1 MKKAYLHGELGKK
14 FGKRF
19 EFEIDSAQDLIAAL
33 SNNFEGFTNYLFDK
47 EQEGVSYIV
56 LNKDITCIKNAAE
69 FRNSCANKTNYNLKS
84 NNQEFHI
91 VPMAAGGGPVA
102 AAIAAVAK
110 WWADATVLTK
120 IMAIAT
126 ATQIAITVLSKPP
139 KPPQRKDPVS
149 TKSFLMSGAVNRTS
163 QGVAVPLG
171 YGRLMVGSTNISA
184 RKKTFNLKRN
194 SKSTNKNLLESFMSI
209 ELLDLVSEGAIAGP
223 VNKNGVLISEQDIEE
238 SVFLN
243 GVPIRNPKKDD
254 GSKGSLNYILS
265 ESDRAGVTEENFVPK
280 IKLGDNKN
288 NLLSETARGI
298 GITKDEDQ
306 VLFGGPPYVGS
317 RAVSGGVYESTAAA
331 QEAGAKIFTF
341 APSNVNV
348 GQVEFSLRT
357 RVARNDTTG
366 NVNPHAI
373 FFTILVVEDNEE
385 VNLIDLANQQ
395 NSNYVLSSFGTII
408 QEDPGEGNGSGLF
421 IAKTRSGEKCFVVRG
436 IATSAYQFDIQIKFQ
451 DVNPSFKILK
461 LSAETDPTVS
471 DKNIGGIYVVREL
484 AMTYVN
490 EIIEENLVY
499 PNSACVFLKFDSKN
513 FSQIP
518 KRSYHLKLKKILLPS
533 NYDPISRKYDGPWN
547 GKFKGEEEGSSLQS
561 IPDNLREWSDNPAWI
576 FFDLI
581 HDARYGLGKYGL
593 NETNIDKWRLYA
605 IAKYCDE
612 LVETDYEI
620 EAENSNESGFPIIF
634 SSIINPDASE
644 FFEISIT
651 DNYLSDEQFKK
662 NFGEGVSFKGKK
674 MAFFISQHS
683 LGDENM
689 HDIYENSKQRNGE
702 IVIEE
707 RVIEETINS
716 SRTIKLRG
724 PDFSDN
730 SAVFDF
736 NLDFAAYVDHPD
748 NNDLATAYLQQ
759 TSSRTISQWGEGHWL
774 DVPGGTFGRNNPTR
788 TPPPAFS
795 TGAKKII
802 LGACAVQKNHAI
814 VEPRFS
820 GNFYFT
826 ERSDALQMINL
837 IASSFRAIS
846 SYIDGRITSIQ
857 DRPKKTSMIFNN
869 SNVSPEGFSYSGV
882 QKNKRISS
890 VLIRFNN
897 REKSFKPDVIYEE
910 DADAIKS
917 FGYIQE
923 EIAAMGVTSESEA
936 RRFAKWILF
945 TSQLE
950 TETVSFE
957 TSKEG
962 AYLTPGSIIEISD
975 EMRAGSDKSG
985 RVLAVDANKILLDKN
1000 DNFSPSY
1007 KKIEIVIATG
1017 AGSSSIDSI
1026 QSKSSFETSIEN
1038 QDEEIN
1044 SLQVPQ
1050 SLIFSGNLSVHVD
1063 EESRKG
1069 PQGQSTYL
1077 ENLTLRM
1084 PVKFDTA
1091 SNKILIRNHGF
1102 KEGDRV
1108 KFETEGVL
1116 PGGLSESYADNN
1128 ALYVYDV
1135 EKNAF
1140 KVYAMTNSNRIN
1152 IDISDIGRDIFLN
1165 KGGQHYVCPEDYEK
1179 TIKAIN
1185 QIQAGSIYILHG
1197 LFDAGK
1203 NEIRSIEASRAQVM
1217 QQKLLLR
1224 SIPGIQTQE
1233 WFYSDFFGTLFLMDT
1248 GWGMINIAGSFKW
1261 VYLNQLIDRASSSCW
1276 IYFTPE
1282 KYGLG
1287 WVWFDASHPR
1297 LWYIKDLKL
1306 WVEVVFGNPDGNSNI
1321 DPEIMYLIA
1330 IDQHSQDPN
1339 KIFGEAVKDNG
1350 QMLQLKDTFFEI
1362 VNSETTSNSSQSF
1375 AFYVLKNSP
1384 RASFIPT
1391 KISSSVEQQF
1401 RSINQTFQESNLSE
1415 NLFYRNVNIIDIEL
1429 VDAGSSLS
1437 GRDAVRLQLI
1447 SSHDND
1453 LRNSYMV
1460 TIKDF
1465 DTSSSSFD
1473 GNFNEKEFRALYVSQ
1488 DVIELQGSDEE
1499 KGLLENLSVVRF
1511 GSIEFFENFNSIN
1524 QRIFEGQKFRVM
1536 SINEDN
1542 VGAFRITGLEYN
1554 IAKFSAAESK
1564 GVVRKPV
1571 LPIPP
1576 QADMGIP
1583 EAPENLILTDL
1594 SL

>member
-69 FRNSCANKTNYNLKS
+69 FKNSCANKTNYNLKS

-91 VPMAAGGGPVA
+91 VPIAAGGGPVA
-102 AAIAAVAK
+102 AVFAAVAK
-110 WWADATVLTK
+110 WWADAKILTK

-194 SKSTNKNLLESFMSI
+194 SASTNKNLLESFMSV
-209 ELLDLVSEGAIAGP
+209 ELLDLISEGAIAGP
-223 VNKNGVLISEQDIEE
+223 VNKNGVLISEQDLEE

-243 GVPIRNPKKDD
+243 GIPIRNPKKDD

-265 ESDRAGVTEENFVPK
+265 ESDRTGDTQENFVPK

-288 NLLSETARGI
+288 NLLIETARGV

-306 VLFGGPPYVGS
+306 VLFGGPPYVGTS
-317 RAVSGGVYESTAAA
+317 AVSGGVYESAAAA
-331 QEAGAKIFTF
+331 QDAGAKIFTF
-341 APSNVNV
+341 APSNANV

-357 RVARNDTTG
+357 RIARNDISG
-366 NVNPHAI
+366 NVNPHTI

-395 NSNYVLSSFGTII
+395 NDNYVISSFGSII
-408 QEDPGEGNGSGLF
+408 QQDNNEPGLF
-421 IAKTRSGEKCFVVRG
+421 ITQTSSGEKCFVVRG
-436 IATSAYQFDIQIKFQ
+436 VATSAYQFDIQIKFK

-461 LSAETDPTVS
+461 LSAETDPTVN
-471 DKNIGGIYVVREL
+471 DDNIGGIYVVREL

-490 EIIEENLVY
+490 EIIEENLAY

-518 KRSYHLKLKKILLPS
+518 KRAYHLKLKKILLPS

-547 GKFKGEEEGSSLQS
+547 GRFKGEEQGSSLQS
-561 IPDNLREWSDNPAWI
+561 IPENLREWSDNPAWI

-620 EAENSNESGFPIIF
+620 EAENSNASGFPIIF
-634 SSIINPDASE
+634 SSVINPNSSE

-651 DNYLSDEQFKK
+651 DNFLSDEQFKK
-662 NFGEGVSFKGKK
+662 NFGEGTSFKGKK

-689 HDIYENSKQRNGE
+689 HNIYENSRQRNGE
-702 IVIEE
+702 IIIEE

-736 NLDFAAYVDHPD
+736 NLDFVAYVNHPD
-748 NNDLATAYLQQ
+748 NNGLATAYLQQ

-774 DVPGGTFGRNNPTR
+774 DVPGGIYGRNNPTR

-837 IASSFRAIS
+837 IASSFRGIS
-846 SYIDGRITSIQ
+846 SYIDGKITSIQ

-897 REKSFKPDVIYEE
+897 REKNFKPDVIYEE

-917 FGYIQE
+917 FGYVQE

-975 EMRAGSDKSG
+975 ELRAGSDKSG
-985 RVLAVDANKILLDKN
+985 RVLAVDRNKILLDKN
-1000 DNFSPSY
+1000 SNFSPSY

-1017 AGSSSIDSI
+1017 VGSSNIDSI
-1026 QSKSSFETSIEN
+1026 QNKSSFETSIEN

-1050 SLIFSGNLSVHVD
+1050 SLIFSGNLSVHMD
-1063 EESRKG
+1063 EELKKG
-1069 PQGQSTYL
+1069 PQGQSIYL
-1077 ENLTLRM
+1077 ENLILRM

-1091 SNKILIRNHGF
+1091 SNKILIHNHGF

-1116 PGGLSESYADNN
+1116 PGGLSESYADDN
-1128 ALYVYDV
+1128 ALYVYSV

-1140 KVYAMTNSNRIN
+1140 KVYAITNSNRID

-1165 KGGQHYVCPEDYEK
+1165 EGGQHYVCPEDYEK
-1179 TIKAIN
+1179 TTNAIN
-1185 QIQAGSIYILHG
+1185 QIQVGSIYVLHG

-1203 NEIRSIEASRAQVM
+1203 NEMRSISSSDLETIK
-1217 QQKLLLR
+1217 QKLLLR
-1224 SIPGIQTQE
+1224 NISDTQT

-1261 VYLNQLIDRASSSCW
+1261 VYLKNMIDRGGSSCW
-1276 IYFTPE
+1276 IYFNPE
-1282 KYGLG
+1282 KDGLG
-1287 WVWFDASHPR
+1287 WVWFDASNPR
-1297 LWYIKDLKL
+1297 LWYINDLKL
-1306 WVEVVFGNPDGNSNI
+1306 WIEVVFGDPDG
-1321 DPEIMYLIA
+1321 DPNKDSEILYLIA
-1330 IDQHSQDPN
+1330 IDTNYQSSSTILGSSVKN
-1339 KIFGEAVKDNG
+1339 NGEILK
-1350 QMLQLKDTFFEI
+1350 LKDTSFEI
-1362 VNSETTSNSSQSF
+1362 VNSQTTANPSASF
-1375 AFYVLKNSP
+1375 AFYVLKNHS
-1384 RASFIPT
+1384 RASFIST
-1391 KISSSVEQQF
+1391 SISSSVEQEL
-1401 RSINQTFQESNLSE
+1401 RSINQTFQGTNLNE
-1415 NLFYRNVNIIDIEL
+1415 NLFYRNVNIIDVQM

-1437 GRDAVRLQLI
+1437 GDDAIRLQLI

-1453 LRNSYMV
+1453 FRNNYMV

-1465 DTSSSSFD
+1465 VTNDSNFD
-1473 GNFNEKEFRALYVSQ
+1473 ADFNEKEFRALYISQ
-1488 DVIELQGSDEE
+1488 DIVELQRSSQE
-1499 KGLLENLSVVRF
+1499 KNQLESLSVVSF
-1511 GSIEFFENFNSIN
+1511 GSVEFFENVNSIN

-1536 SINEDN
+1536 SVNEGN
-1542 VGAFRITGLEYN
+1542 VGDFRITALEYN

-1594 SL
+1594 TL